1 MSGRY
6 TEYLPSGYRL
16 NIDDK
21 SWWVER
27 DRDDFD
33 VYNLFAMSDDG
44 MRWDIYIDYKGLGM
58 LSRREKVDHVNSYSD
73 DLREVTDLL
82 DIWEELVDDRA
93 YMVQR
98 GLAASVKESV
108 VIPDEYRGGNCFE
121 EAWNNQCDDLDRELK
136 DRLCLR
142 ICHGIATG
150 YGPLSGTEFTHGWN
164 EYYDEDMDGV
174 YVIDTSNG
182 NDIHMPAWE
191 YYRVMGIIPES
202 VHRYD
207 SVDAYSWALQ
217 TGVYG
222 PWAPELQW
230 EYRDKSAGLV
240 SKGGGFG
247 DCFKVAAENAIAFA
261 DNDML
266 CCHGVAGKD
275 SKPYLHAWNQLDWDV
290 VIDQSNGFDRE
301 MPLEEYYD
309 SMEIDESTVRV
320 YCDVDVAYEIARTGH
335 YGPWDESL
343 MSSVS
348 ASRLAFDVPDENR
361 NGNCFEVA
369 LRNVMDDNNLFVCHG
384 VVRGQGA
391 LEGIEFPHAWNE
403 SSDGGYV
410 LDESNGN
417 AICMPRDAY
426 YAMARLDPSTVRRY
440 DSREAME
447 EAVRTGV
454 YGPWEQDLMF
464 DFREV

>member
-1 MSGRY
+1 MAGRY
-6 TEYLPSGYRL
+6 IEYLPSGYRL

-33 VYNLFAMSDDG
+33 TYNLFAMSDDG
-44 MRWDIYIDYKGLGM
+44 VRWDIYIDYKGVGLF
-58 LSRREKVDHVNSYSD
+58 SRRERVDHVNSYSD

-121 EAWNNQCDDLDRELK
+121 
-136 DRLCLR
+136 
-142 ICHGIATG
+142 
-150 YGPLSGTEFTHGWN
+150 
-164 EYYDEDMDGV
+164 
-174 YVIDTSNG
+174 
-182 NDIHMPAWE
+182 
-191 YYRVMGIIPES
+191 
-202 VHRYD
+202 
-207 SVDAYSWALQ
+207 
-217 TGVYG
+217 
-222 PWAPELQW
+222 
-230 EYRDKSAGLV
+230 
-240 SKGGGFG
+240 
-247 DCFKVAAENAIAFA
+247 
-261 DNDML
+261 
-266 CCHGVAGKD
+266 
-275 SKPYLHAWNQLDWDV
+275 
-290 VIDQSNGFDRE
+290 
-301 MPLEEYYD
+301 
-309 SMEIDESTVRV
+309 
-320 YCDVDVAYEIARTGH
+320 
-335 YGPWDESL
+335 
-343 MSSVS
+343 
-348 ASRLAFDVPDENR
+348 
-361 NGNCFEVA
+361 VA
-369 LRNVMDDNNLFVCHG
+369 LRNVMDDSNLFVCHG

-403 SSDGGYV
+403 FSDGDYV

-417 AICMPRDAY
+417 VICMPRDAY